1 MTGTFVHRANPRARV
16 LKVDD
21 EATERSLL
29 LGAEL
34 RECRKCR
41 FGGLVEER
49 HLSTERDNTDLAGAG
64 ADAVLV
70 AQPIEENDDRV

>member
-1 MTGTFVHRANPRARV
+1 MTRALAHCANPAARV
-16 LKVDD
+16 LEVDD

-34 RECRKCR
+34 WECRKCR

-49 HLSTERDNTDLAGAG
+49 HLSTERDNADLVGAG